1 MKHRFCL
8 LLPLI
13 LISACNGSDSKTD
26 DSVSRSTFDAVSA
39 ELGRTKDELARAL
52 NDKAALEADQ
62 AELRAI
68 IEKLNQTIASNI
80 DELDR
85 LRAIIDGNPIV
96 QKQIEDLTKANSQL
110 IRARDEA
117 IEKLYQLAKNVCE

>member
-1 MKHRFCL
+1 M
-8 LLPLI
+8 
-13 LISACNGSDSKTD
+13 
-26 DSVSRSTFDAVSA
+26 SA